1 MRVPPEARPP
11 GTYTGPDRDELV
23 RRLELTDGGLYDN
36 MGLEPVWRDHEVVL
50 VSDASPSFKYAPS
63 VFGLAWGGLRYAVT
77 LLEQAT
83 DVRKR
88 WLISS
93 FLRGDLTGTYWGIGS
108 LPGHYGYASDAF
120 SEGEICV
127 LENHGYLLAE
137 IALRTH
143 ASELVA
149 GPWPEPRVPHPDW
162 MDESRAR
169 RALAESAQTKLFA
182 RYR

>member
-1 MRVPPEARPP
+1 
-11 GTYTGPDRDELV
+11 
-23 RRLELTDGGLYDN
+23 
-36 MGLEPVWRDHEVVL
+36 MGRIW
-50 VSDASPSFKYAPS
+50 SM
-63 VFGLAWGGLRYAVT
+63 LRFAII

-93 FLRGDLTGTYWGIGS
+93 FLRKDLAGAYWGIGS
-108 LPGHYGYASDAF
+108 LPGHYGYVSEPKPYSDDFIADYISQVRIDFDAF

-137 IALRTH
+137 IAMRTH
-143 ASELVA
+143 AKELVE
-149 GPWPEPRVPHPDW
+149 GPWPEPRVPHLDW
-162 MDESRAR
+162 MNESRAR